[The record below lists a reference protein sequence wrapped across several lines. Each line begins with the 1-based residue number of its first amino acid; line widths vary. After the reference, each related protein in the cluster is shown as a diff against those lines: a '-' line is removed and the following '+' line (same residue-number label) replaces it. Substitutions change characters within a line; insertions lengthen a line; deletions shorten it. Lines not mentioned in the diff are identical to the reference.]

1 MPGFDLT
8 VPDQIL
14 VVILGGLGLVLLRK
28 VVIWSIG
35 ALADAIV
42 TAINGK
48 LGLDAIR
55 SDVAALTKRVDNVP
69 ELRAQIE
76 NLEGQLEALLTEGDF

>member
-14 VVILGGLGLVLLRK
+14 VIILGGLGLVLLRK
-28 VVIWSIG
+28 TVIWSIG
-35 ALADAIV
+35 ALAEAIV

-48 LGLDAIR
+48 LGLDEIR
-55 SDVAALTKRVDNVP
+55 ADVAALSRRVDNVP

>member
-1 MPGFDLT
+1 MPGFLT

-14 VVILGGLGLVLLRK
+14 VIILGGIGLFILRQI
-28 VVIWSIG
+28 VVWSIS
-35 ALADAIV
+35 ALASAIV
-42 TAINGK
+42 TAINGQ
-48 LGLDAIR
+48 LGLDEIR
-55 SDVAALTKRVDNVP
+55 SDVASLTKRVDNVP